1 MGFHFSHKATIAQPG
16 RLAERVA
23 AGGALLVEFAEHD
36 APACRLQEPV
46 LDQVLRHFADRLSVV
61 QADVETS
68 PSDAAA
74 FAVTAVPTFLLFVDK
89 VEKLRLVGYQSVD
102 DLTTAIDEVLAP
114 PA

>member
-1 MGFHFSHKATIAQPG
+1 VGFHFSHKATTAQPG
-16 RLAERVA
+16 RLAERIA

-68 PSDAAA
+68 PADAAA
-74 FAVTAVPTFLLFVDK
+74 FSVSAVPTFILFLDK

-102 DLTTAIDEVLAP
+102 DLTRAVDEALAP
-114 PA
+114 AS

>member
-1 MGFHFSHKATIAQPG
+1 MGFHFSHKATIAEPG

-23 AGGALLVEFAEHD
+23 VGGAVLVEFAEHD

-61 QADVETS
+61 QADVESS

-74 FAVTAVPTFLLFVDK
+74 FSVTAVPTFILFVDT

-102 DLTTAIDEVLAP
+102 ELTKAIDEVLAP
-114 PA
+114 PS